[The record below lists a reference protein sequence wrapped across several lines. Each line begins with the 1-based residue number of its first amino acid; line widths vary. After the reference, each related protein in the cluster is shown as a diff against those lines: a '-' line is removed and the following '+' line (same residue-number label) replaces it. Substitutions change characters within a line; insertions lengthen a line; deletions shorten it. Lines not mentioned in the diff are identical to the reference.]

1 MKNWI
6 KAFAIVCL
14 SIFILS
20 LLAFYAPYVM
30 AGIVILTIVGGITY
44 IIKSNL
50 DDYGNNND

>member
-6 KAFAIVCL
+6 KAFVIVCL

-20 LLAFYAPYVM
+20 LLVFYAPYVM
-30 AGIVILTIVGGITY
+30 AGIVILTIVGGITA
-44 IIKSNL
+44 IIKSHL

>member
-6 KAFAIVCL
+6 KAFVIVCL

-20 LLAFYAPYVM
+20 LLVFYAPYVM

>member
-6 KAFAIVCL
+6 KAFVIVCL
-14 SIFILS
+14 SIVILS
-20 LLAFYAPYVM
+20 LLVFYAPYVM
-30 AGIVILTIVGGITY
+30 AGIVILTIVGGITC